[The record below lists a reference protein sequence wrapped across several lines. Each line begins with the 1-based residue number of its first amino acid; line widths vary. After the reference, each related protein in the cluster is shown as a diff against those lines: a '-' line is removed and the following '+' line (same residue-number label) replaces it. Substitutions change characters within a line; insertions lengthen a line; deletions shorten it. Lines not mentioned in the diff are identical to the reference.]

1 MTLTR
6 DSVILTVGAI
16 GSAATALVG
25 AFGIFPWIPE
35 HVQHTIAIVA
45 FITTPILTFLK
56 SSPLPVS
63 FQGHVEEVKAHNA
76 AALEAYIEGKPAPPF
91 IPIPPMPTDPVDVD

>member
-6 DSVILTVGAI
+6 DSVILTVGSI

-25 AFGIFPWIPE
+25 AFGIFPWIPI

-63 FQGHVEEVKAHNA
+63 MQGHVEEVKAHNVA
-76 AALEAYIEGKPAPPF
+76 VLEARLEGKPASPI
-91 IPIPPMPTDPVDVD
+91 IPIPPLPPEKP